1 MTALRSRARSLIS
14 AWSRLSSWGA
24 AMPKHKRQRAGVTV
38 YQRPLCRKKR
48 SLRQTDE
55 LPEERPRGFG
65 IEAVVHVRRPAV
77 RVARYGRGRKHQR
90 VVDGEKVRTTRV
102 AETRSAISR
111 RWIL

>member
-24 AMPKHKRQRAGVTV
+24 AMPKHKGQRAG
-38 YQRPLCRKKR
+38 
-48 SLRQTDE
+48 LRQADE

-65 IEAVVHVRRPAV
+65 IEAVVHVGRPAV